1 MKVGIINVTGYAGV
15 ELARILL
22 RHPEVELVSVTGRS
36 AAGQK
41 LRQVFPHLVDTELV
55 ITAELEKVDVA
66 FSALPHKDSAV
77 ECLKALD
84 AGARVIDLS
93 ADFRL
98 NDAAVYRA
106 WYGVD
111 HPAPE
116 YLQRAVYGLVELER
130 ERIRTA

>member
-1 MKVGIINVTGYAGV
+1 MRVGIINVTGYAGV

-41 LRQVFPHLVDTELV
+41 LRDVFPHLVDTELA
-55 ITAELEKVDVA
+55 ITSELERVDVA

-84 AGARVIDLS
+84 AGARVVDLS

-98 NDAAVYRA
+98 RDVAVYKD

-116 YLQRAVYGLVELER
+116 HLPAAVYGLVELER
-130 ERIRTA
+130 